1 MSTSAGSLLS
11 FLRSRA
17 RRRGRAGIPAE
28 PGRPHP
34 QSWGPGL
41 ATLVRLPARPVSA
54 RPAAPTRVGPRVPP
68 EPTVLAR
75 AMPGPSS
82 LTPAATIATVAV
94 PVIAGPAPTR
104 AVPGLA
110 VPDEGAET
118 TVLPSRQDAPGTTI
132 NPRRV
137 R

>member
-17 RRRGRAGIPAE
+17 RRRGRAGLPAE
-28 PGRPHP
+28 PDSPRPQP
-34 QSWGPGL
+34 WEPGL
-41 ATLVRLPARPVSA
+41 ATLVRLPARPV
-54 RPAAPTRVGPRVPP
+54 PV
-68 EPTVLAR
+68 PTVLAHAR
-75 AMPGPSS
+75 PDPSS
-82 LTPAATIATVAV
+82 LTPAAAIPTVAV
-94 PVIAGPAPTR
+94 PIMAGPAPTT

-118 TVLPSRQDAPGTTI
+118 TLLPSRQDAPGTTI

>member
-17 RRRGRAGIPAE
+17 RRRGRAGLPAE
-28 PGRPHP
+28 PDSPRPQP
-34 QSWGPGL
+34 WEPGL

-54 RPAAPTRVGPRVPP
+54 RPATPARVTPP
-68 EPTVLAR
+68 VPTVLAHAR
-75 AMPGPSS
+75 PDPSS
-82 LTPAATIATVAV
+82 LTPAAAIPTVAV
-94 PVIAGPAPTR
+94 PVMAGPAPTT

-118 TVLPSRQDAPGTTI
+118 TLLPSRQDAPGTTI